1 MKIYIFT
8 EGGTSMGFGHITRC
22 ISLYQAFL
30 SKGYSPIFLVNADHT
45 ANKILKE
52 VNHKVVNWT
61 KQNELF
67 NTLKLSNQDIAIIDS
82 YLAPKSVYTKIA
94 ELVKLTVCFDDYNRI
109 NYPEGIIINAAIN
122 SKKTDYAK
130 EELTYLLGNS
140 YIALRQIFW
149 DVPKKIIKQN
159 IETVLV
165 TFGGSDDNG
174 LTSGVLKFLVRN
186 YPLIKKI
193 VIVGAAFTNKKEIE
207 LPNDKTITILKSPS
221 VEKIHDAMR
230 KADVAISA
238 GGQTINELAR
248 NGVPTIAFVSNPS
261 ERSNILGWQ
270 QSGFAICEGSSAN
283 FVPKKLENFFKV
295 LAKGDERRLRSII
308 GQKMCDGKG
317 ALRIIS
323 RIFNNY

>member
-8 EGGTSMGFGHITRC
+8 EGGASIGFGHITRC

-52 VNHKVVNWT
+52 VNHKIINWT

-67 NTLKLSNQDIAIIDS
+67 NTLKLGNQDIAIIDS
-82 YLAPKSVYTKIA
+82 YLAYESVYTKIA
-94 ELVKLTVCFDDYNRI
+94 ELVKLTICFDDYNRI
-109 NYPEGIIINAAIN
+109 NYPKGIIINAAIN

-130 EELTYLLGNS
+130 KELTCLLGNS
-140 YIALRQIFW
+140 YIALRKNFW
-149 DVPKKIIKQN
+149 DVPKKRIKQN
-159 IETVLV
+159 IKTVLI
-165 TFGGSDDNG
+165 TFGGRDDNG
-174 LTSGVLKFLVRN
+174 LTPRVLKFLVKN
-186 YPLIKKI
+186 YPFIKKI
-193 VIVGAAFTNKKEIE
+193 VIVGAAFTNKKRVQS
-207 LPNDKTITILKSPS
+207 PKDKTIITLKSPS
-221 VEKIHDAMR
+221 VEKIHDAMCR
-230 KADVAISA
+230 ADVAISA

-248 NGVPTIAFVSNPS
+248 NGVPTIAFISNPS

-270 QSGFAICEGSSAN
+270 QSGFAICGGLSAN
-283 FVPKKLENFFKV
+283 FVPKKLEKFIKV
-295 LAKGDERRLRSII
+295 LAKEDERRQRSVI